1 MKTTTLGRTNL
12 KVSVA
17 GLGGGGH
24 SRLGTSYGKDFDHA
38 VCVVRRAFELGV
50 NLIDTATNYET
61 EPHVGRAL
69 AEVPRDSVVISSKC
83 GVTFNKSLLTG
94 DEYVAKL
101 EASLQRLGTDHVDLY
116 HLHGLKRAHYD
127 HAVQEIVPALERA
140 KQQGKLR
147 HLAVSEEFIS
157 DPSHEMLKRAL
168 QDDFFDVVMVGHL
181 LLNPS
186 ARRDVLPI
194 TQAKNIGTL
203 GMFAVRRA
211 LTRPETL
218 RGLLDDLV
226 AQGKVDPALLDEK
239 FGGKNAEDDS
249 GGESSGSG
257 PLAFLGDVV
266 NAGYRFCVHEPG
278 VDVVLFGTGNVEHL
292 EANLKSLNDSPLAE
306 EQLERLEKLFGNIN
320 SVSGN

>member
-1 MKTTTLGRTNL
+1 MKTTTLGRTGL
-12 KVSVA
+12 EVSVA

-24 SRLGTSYGKDFDHA
+24 SRLGTLYGKDFDHA
-38 VCVVRRAFELGV
+38 VGVVRRAFELGV

-69 AEVPRDSVVISSKC
+69 SEVDRDSIVISSKC
-83 GVTFNKSLLTG
+83 GVTFNKVLLSG

-101 EASLQRLGTDHVDLY
+101 EASLKRLGTDYIDMY
-116 HLHGLKRAHYD
+116 HLHGLKRPHYE

-140 KQQGKLR
+140 KEQGKIR

-157 DPSHEMLKRAL
+157 DPTHEMLKRAL
-168 QDDFFDVVMVGHL
+168 LDDHFDVVMVGHL

-211 LTRPETL
+211 LTRPEAL
-218 RGLLDDLV
+218 RELLDDLI
-226 AQGKVDPALLDEK
+226 AQGKVDPALLDD
-239 FGGKNAEDDS
+239 NAE
-249 GGESSGSG
+249 GG

-266 NAGYRFCVHEPG
+266 EAGYRFCVHEPG
-278 VDVVLFGTGNVEHL
+278 VDVVLFGTGNVDHL
-292 EANLKSLNDSPLAE
+292 EANLKSLNGPPLPPE
-306 EQLERLEKLFGNIN
+306 HLDRLEKMFGEIN
-320 SVSGN
+320 TVSGN

>member
-1 MKTTTLGRTNL
+1 MITTTLGRTGL
-12 KVSVA
+12 EVSVA

-38 VCVVRRAFELGV
+38 VGVVRRALELGV
-50 NLIDTATNYET
+50 NLIDTATNYQT
-61 EPHVGRAL
+61 EPHVGRAI

-83 GVTFNKSLLTG
+83 GVTINQQLLTG

-101 EASLQRLGTDHVDLY
+101 ETSLKHLDTDYVDLY

-127 HAVQEIVPALERA
+127 HAVSEIVPALERA

-157 DPSHEMLKRAL
+157 DPSHDMLKRAL

-186 ARRDVLPI
+186 ARRDVFPI

-211 LTRPETL
+211 LTRPEAL
-218 RGLLDDLV
+218 RELLDQLV
-226 AQGKVDPALLDEK
+226 ANSEIDPELLDI
-239 FGGKNAEDDS
+239 
-249 GGESSGSG
+249 GSANG
-257 PLAFLGDVV
+257 PLGFLGDVV
-266 NAGYRFCVHEPG
+266 NAGYRFCAHEPG
-278 VDVVLFGTGNVEHL
+278 LDVVLFGTGNVEHL
-292 EANLKSLNDSPLAE
+292 EMNLKSINEPPLPDE
-306 EQLERLEKLFGNIN
+306 HLERLEKLFGHLN

>member
-1 MKTTTLGRTNL
+1 MQTTTLGRTGL

-38 VCVVRRAFELGV
+38 VGVVRRALELGV

-61 EPHVGRAL
+61 EPHVGKAI
-69 AEVPRDSVVISSKC
+69 AEVPRDSVIISSKC
-83 GVTFNKSLLTG
+83 GVTFNKVLLTG

-101 EASLQRLGTDHVDLY
+101 EASLDRLGTDYLDMY
-116 HLHGLKRAHYD
+116 HLHGLKAAHYD
-127 HAVQEIVPALERA
+127 HAVNEIVPALLRA
-140 KQQGKLR
+140 KEQGKLR

-157 DPSHEMLKRAL
+157 DPTHEMFQRAL
-168 QDDFFDVVMVGHL
+168 AGDDFFDVAMVGHL

-186 ARRDVLPI
+186 ARHDVFPH
-194 TQAKNIGTL
+194 TQTKNIGTL

-211 LTRPETL
+211 LTRPEAL
-218 RGLLDDLV
+218 RELLDELIAKD
-226 AQGKVDPALLDEK
+226 QIDPALLDD
-239 FGGKNAEDDS
+239 GPD
-249 GGESSGSG
+249 G

-266 NAGYRFCVHEPG
+266 NAGYRFCRHEPG

-292 EANLKSLNDSPLAE
+292 EANLKSINDPPLPAE
-306 EQLERLEKLFGNIN
+306 HLDRLEKLFGRIN
-320 SVSGN
+320 HVSGN